1 MNNQMIELRFKTNIN
16 CSNCI
21 KAVSPFLNEIEDIS
35 WEVDTS
41 NPDKILT
48 VKGKN
53 PDPKTIISTVEE
65 AGFYISQI
73 D

>member
-1 MNNQMIELRFKTNIN
+1 MIELRFKTNIN

-65 AGFYISQI
+65 AGFDISQI

>member
-1 MNNQMIELRFKTNIN
+1 MNNQIIELRFKTNIN
-16 CSNCI
+16 CSNCV
-21 KAVSPFLNEIEDIS
+21 KAVSPFLNEIKDIS

-48 VKGKN
+48 VKGEN
-53 PDPKTIISTVEE
+53 PDPKTIITTVEE
-65 AGFYISQI
+65 AGFDITQI

>member
-21 KAVSPFLNEIEDIS
+21 KAVSPFLNEIEEIS
-35 WEVDTS
+35 WEVDIT

-48 VKGKN
+48 IKGKN
-53 PDPKTIISTVEE
+53 PDSKTIISTVEE
-65 AGFYISQI
+65 AGFDIFLI
-73 D
+73 E

>member
-65 AGFYISQI
+65 AGFDISQI

>member
-1 MNNQMIELRFKTNIN
+1 MNNKIIELRFKTNIN
-16 CSNCI
+16 CSNCV
-21 KAVSPFLNEIEDIS
+21 KAVSPFLNEIKDIS

-48 VKGKN
+48 VKGEN
-53 PDPKTIISTVEE
+53 PDPKTIKTTVEE
-65 AGFYISQI
+65 AGFDITQI

>member
-1 MNNQMIELRFKTNIN
+1 MIELRFKTSIN

-21 KAVSPFLNEIEDIS
+21 KTVSPFLNEIEDIS
-35 WEVDTS
+35 WEVDIA

-65 AGFYISQI
+65 AGFDIFLI
-73 D
+73 E

>member
-1 MNNQMIELRFKTNIN
+1 MIELRFKTNIN

-35 WEVDTS
+35 WEVDTC

-65 AGFYISQI
+65 AGFDISQI

>member
-1 MNNQMIELRFKTNIN
+1 MNNQTIELRFKTNIN
-16 CSNCI
+16 CPNCI
-21 KAVSPFLNEIEDIS
+21 KAVSPFLNEIKDIS

-48 VKGKN
+48 VKGEN
-53 PDPKTIISTVEE
+53 PDPETIISTVEE
-65 AGFYISQI
+65 AGFDITQI